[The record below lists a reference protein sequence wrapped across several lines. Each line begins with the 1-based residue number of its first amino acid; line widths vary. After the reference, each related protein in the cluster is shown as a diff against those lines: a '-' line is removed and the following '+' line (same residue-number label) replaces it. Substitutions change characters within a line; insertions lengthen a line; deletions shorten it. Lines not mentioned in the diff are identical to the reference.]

1 MSRGLD
7 SPRRAVT
14 ESATEGLWREGD
26 HWALRYRGREARL
39 RHVKG
44 LGYLAVLLEHPGA
57 EIHVLELVAAARG
70 APTRDRGAALAGAR
84 AELRADDAAGAGAA
98 LDAQA
103 KAAYR
108 ARVDELRDELE
119 QARDWADDE
128 RAARAREELDFIAGE
143 LARAIGLG
151 GRDRPTASQAERARQ
166 NVGRA
171 LRKAVRHIAAALPEL
186 GAHLE
191 RAVHTGARCSYRPDP
206 EPGFALLSEAPAPAV
221 SAFPQ
226 ATVTVML
233 TEVEGF
239 TRLFAR
245 HPGEAPGALRRHAQ
259 LLAAAVAACRG
270 ARHEERGDGGSTLA
284 AFARAYDALA
294 CALDVQRAMEREAW
308 PRGLRMGVR
317 VALHAGELE
326 SDGGGVA
333 VNRCVR
339 MLALAHGGQVLVS
352 GGVRE
357 LAGDDLPPGASLRD
371 LGLHRLRDLERPEH
385 VFQLT
390 HPDLPREFPPL
401 RSAGARR
408 DNLPLQLTSFV
419 GRERELDELATLLD
433 RARLVTLTGA
443 GGSGKTRLAIEVATR
458 KAGQIRDGAWLV
470 DLAPVFDPQLV
481 VKAMAR
487 VLGVRERPGSDLLDD
502 VLERLRESELL
513 LVLDNCEHLVE
524 SCAQLAEALLRGCPE
539 LRLLA
544 TSREP
549 LGVPGERVFRTGS
562 LAVPAGGD
570 ASDAIAGAEAVI
582 LFGDRAAAVPGG
594 FELTPDTA
602 PVVGH
607 VCRRLDGLPLAIEL
621 AAARTA
627 SLSLEDLG
635 SRLDDCF
642 ALLTGGARTALPRQR
657 TLEATV
663 TWSYDLLTV
672 RQRALFDRLSVFAGS
687 WTLDAAETVCATGGL
702 DARHVADDLAALV
715 DKSLVVCETPASGR
729 SRYRLL
735 ETLRQYGR
743 ERLREAGQASAV
755 RDAHLGWAVGLA
767 EEAERHLDGLDQPA
781 WLDLLERELDNLR
794 AALEW
799 AITSRNAEAGLRLA
813 SITSGSLWTWRS
825 HVPEGQ
831 RWLQRLLATP
841 IEIAAGVRAKG
852 LLAAGRVDFHAGQW
866 PRGLDLCAQSR
877 DLYREVGDGA
887 GEARALIWLAFNR
900 WGLEDDDEIGDVLAA
915 AIDAARRAERPL
927 ETAIALGLSGIW
939 WSLRDLGRAEELVEE
954 GGLLMESAA
963 NPNWLAHSY
972 EFRALVAYLRRDY
985 ERARR
990 LLSTALPIYLQISN
1004 RVCGAHC
1011 LETTATV
1018 AAATGRPDIG
1028 AELLG
1033 AAERMRE
1040 LLGTAAPPY
1049 ERIVREHGVADV
1061 TRTLDDNAA
1070 ATAWTRG
1077 RDLAFE
1083 DAMARARA
1091 LADQAAATPAP
1102 AD

>member
-1 MSRGLD
+1 
-7 SPRRAVT
+7 VT
-14 ESATEGLWREGD
+14 ENATEGLWREGD

-39 RHVKG
+39 RHAKG
-44 LGYLAVLLEHPGA
+44 LGYLAVLLEHAGA
-57 EIHVLELVAAARG
+57 EIHVLELLAAVRG
-70 APTRDRGAALAGAR
+70 APARGGAALAGER

-98 LDAQA
+98 LDARA

-108 ARVDELRDELE
+108 ARVDELREELE
-119 QARDWADDE
+119 QARDWADGE
-128 RAARAREELDFIAGE
+128 RAVRAQEELDFIACE
-143 LARAIGLG
+143 LARAVGLG

-171 LRKAVRHIAAALPEL
+171 VHKAVRQIAAALPEL

-191 RAVHTGARCSYRPDP
+191 RAVHTGTTCSYRPDP
-206 EPGFALLSEAPAPAV
+206 DPAFALLSEAPAPAA
-221 SAFPQ
+221 SALGQ

-233 TEVEGF
+233 TDVED
-239 TRLFAR
+239 TARLFAR
-245 HPGEAPGALRRHAQ
+245 HPGEAARALRRHEELIAG
-259 LLAAAVAACRG
+259 AVAMCRG
-270 ARHEERGDGGSTLA
+270 APHEERTEGASTFA
-284 AFARAYDALA
+284 VFARASDALA
-294 CALDVQRAMEREAW
+294 CALEVQRAIEREDW
-308 PRGLRMGVR
+308 PRGLRVTVR
-317 VALHAGELE
+317 VALHAGEVE
-326 SDGGGVA
+326 PEGSSWRGVA
-333 VNRCVR
+333 VNRCAAIR
-339 MLALAHGGQVLVS
+339 ALAHGGQVLVS
-352 GGVRE
+352 AAVRE
-357 LAGDDLPPGASLRD
+357 LAGGDLPPGASLPD
-371 LGLHRLRDLERPEH
+371 LGVHRLRNVDRPERL
-385 VFQLT
+385 FQLE

-401 RSAGARR
+401 QSVDARR
-408 DNLPLQLTSFV
+408 HNLLLRLTSFV
-419 GRERELDELATLLD
+419 GRERELAELAALLGS
-433 RARLVTLTGA
+433 ARLVTMTGA
-443 GGSGKTRLAIEVATR
+443 GGSGKTRLAIEVAAR
-458 KAGQIRDGAWLV
+458 MAGRTRDGAWLV

-481 VKAMAR
+481 VKSVAR
-487 VLGVRERPGSDLLDD
+487 VLGVRERPHSDLLDD

-524 SCAQLAEALLRGCPE
+524 ACARLAEDLLRACPE

-549 LGVPGERVFRTGS
+549 LGVPGERVFGTGS
-562 LAVPAGGD
+562 LPVPADGD
-570 ASDAIAGAEAVI
+570 ASDAIAGAPAVV
-582 LFGDRAAAVPGG
+582 LFGDRAAAVLGG

-602 PVVGH
+602 PVVGQ

-663 TWSYDLLTV
+663 AWSYDLLSE
-672 RQRALFDRLSVFAGS
+672 RQRALFDRLSVFAGG
-687 WTLDAAETVCATGGL
+687 WTLDAAETVCASAGL
-702 DARHVADDLAALV
+702 EARHVADDLAALV
-715 DKSLVVCETPASGR
+715 DKSLVVRDAPASGR

-743 ERLREAGQASAV
+743 DRLREASEAAAV
-755 RDAHLGWAVGLA
+755 RDAHLAWAVGLA
-767 EEAERHLDGLDQPA
+767 EEAEQHLDGLEQAA
-781 WLDLLERELDNLR
+781 WLDRLERELDNFR
-794 AALEW
+794 TALEW
-799 AITSRNAEAGLRLA
+799 AISSRNAESGLRLA
-813 SITSGSLWTWRS
+813 SITMGSFWTWRS

-841 IEIAAGVRAKG
+841 AEVAVNVRAKG
-852 LLAAGRVDFHAGQW
+852 LLAAGRVDFQAGQW
-866 PRGLDLCAQSR
+866 PRGVDLCAQSR
-877 DLYREVGDGA
+877 DRYREVGDGA

-900 WGLEDDDEIGDVLAA
+900 WGIADTDEIGDVLTA
-915 AIDAARRAERPL
+915 AIAVAQRAERPL
-927 ETAIALGLSGIW
+927 ETAIALGLSGTW
-939 WSLRDLGRAEELVEE
+939 WSLRDLRHAQELVEE
-954 GGLLMESAA
+954 GGLLMKRAE

-972 EFRALVAYLRRDY
+972 EFRALVAYLQRDY
-985 ERARR
+985 QRTRD
-990 LLSTALPIYLQISN
+990 LLASALPIYLQISN

-1011 LETTATV
+1011 LETTAAM
-1018 AAATGRPDIG
+1018 AAATGSPDVA

-1049 ERIVREHGVADV
+1049 ERIVRERGVADI
-1061 TRTLDDNAA
+1061 TRALDDNAA

-1091 LADQAAATPAP
+1091 LAERAVVTGSPV
-1102 AD
+1102 